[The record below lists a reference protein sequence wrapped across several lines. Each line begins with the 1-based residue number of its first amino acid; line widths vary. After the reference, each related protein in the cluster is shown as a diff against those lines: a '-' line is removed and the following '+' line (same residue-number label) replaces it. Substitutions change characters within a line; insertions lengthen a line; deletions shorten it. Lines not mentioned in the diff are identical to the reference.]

1 MRNTFL
7 KNLFRDIKKSF
18 SRFISIIIIIAIGVA
33 FYAGVRVTSPDMK
46 KSADLYFDK
55 NNLMDYKI
63 ISTGG
68 ITKDDINE
76 ISKIKDI
83 SKVEGSYSLDAII
96 EKDDKSLVVNVN
108 SLPNE
113 NGINNIKIIRGRKP
127 EKNNEVIVEE
137 RFLKENNL
145 NLNDT
150 ISLQLGN
157 KEKIEDTL
165 KNKEFKI
172 VGTANSPL
180 YISVQ
185 RQLSSLGNGTVRGFL
200 YILPD
205 VFKSDYY
212 TEAYVKANYESSKN
226 SLLYN
231 KDYEENI
238 KNLESNLKNLGDKRN
253 NIRYEEIVSTA
264 NKKIQEAE
272 DKLNY
277 SKNQIMANNALGYN
291 KEQLENEFKAK
302 EQEINKGKEKIKAIK
317 KPEWYLLG
325 RNTNVGYET
334 YKQDSERIDKIGAVF
349 PLIFFLVATLVS
361 LTTMT
366 RMVQEKRME
375 IGTFKALGYSRFAI
389 VSHYLIYSLSASI
402 IGSVIGVAIGFKL
415 FPTLIMK
422 AYSNMYTIPEYLTPF
437 NLSLAMKAS
446 LISMIVISLATIL
459 SALEELKEVPASL
472 MRPKAPK
479 AGKAIFLEKIPF
491 LWKKFSFTSKVT
503 ARNIFRYKQRF
514 FMTVIGIAS
523 CTALIITGFGIKNG
537 VIGATEKQFN
547 KVYKYDIQS
556 NLSDNIDLKEKNNI
570 KEKIKTNSNIKS
582 VLFTYSKNATVKTK
596 DMTNEDISIIVP
608 ESSENINDYINLNMK
623 NKKLKLNDDGVIIT
637 EKLSKLM
644 GKHIGDEFE
653 IKVDDKVVKAKI
665 SGITEQYIQ
674 HYVYISDKYYEKLIG
689 SQLKYNNFYGLL
701 KAEAFNS
708 QQNISKFLTNI
719 KGINSVVF
727 KNSIYADYDK
737 SVDSINSVVLIL
749 IVSAGILAFVV
760 IYNLTNI
767 NINERKR
774 ELATIKLLGFYDSEL
789 AAYIYRENIILTIIG
804 SLIGILLGILL
815 NSFVITTA
823 EINILMFVR
832 NINPVYFMYSI
843 VFTMI
848 FSIIVNLVM
857 YKKFDEINMIES
869 LKSAE

>member
-157 KEKIEDTL
+157 KEKIEDIL

-212 TEAYVKANYESSKN
+212 TEAYVKVNYESSKN

-422 AYSNMYTIPEYLTPF
+422 AYSNMYTIPESLTPF

-623 NKKLKLNDDGVIIT
+623 NKSLKLNDDGVIIT

-689 SQLKYNNFYGLL
+689 TQLKYNNFYGLL

-832 NINPVYFMYSI
+832 NIDPVYFMYSI